1 MPEQDPITILCITSY
16 EKGQEFMREA
26 KRQGCRVFLITVQS
40 LENAS
45 WPRESLDDIYYM
57 PDGYIRDDI
66 IKGVSYLARTVRID
80 RIVGLDDFEVETAAA
95 LREHLRVPGMG
106 DTTARH
112 FRDKLAM
119 RTKAKSEGI
128 RVPEF
133 VHALNNNAMCEYMV
147 RVPAPYVLKPRSQAS
162 AIGIKKV
169 NQAEELWGILDAL
182 GDERSNY
189 VLEKYVPGDVYHV
202 DSIVSERE
210 VVFAIPHKYGA
221 PPMDVAHDG
230 GVFVTRRM
238 PKEGEE
244 ARALLEVNERLIKAL
259 GLVRGVAHSEFIRGR
274 EDGHLYFLETAAR
287 VGGANIA
294 ETVEAATGVNLWAE
308 WAKVEI
314 GLDEKP
320 YALSQPR
327 DDYAGILISL
337 ARQEK
342 PDTSAYTDPEVVWR
356 MEKKHHAGLIVA
368 SPDYDRVEELLNA
381 YARRFY
387 DDFFATAPLPDKPWA

>member
-16 EKGQEFMREA
+16 EKGQDFMREA

-40 LENAS
+40 LESAS

-57 PDGYIRDDI
+57 PDGYRRDDI
-66 IKGVSYLARTVRID
+66 IKGVSYLARTVSID
-80 RIVGLDDFEVETAAA
+80 RIVALDDFEVETAAA

-133 VHALNNNAMCEYMV
+133 VHALNDNAMREYMT

-169 NQAEELWGILDAL
+169 NEAEDLKGILDAL

-202 DSIVSERE
+202 ESIVSERE
-210 VVFAIPHKYGA
+210 IVFAIPHKYGA

-244 ARALLEVNERLIKAL
+244 AAALLEVNERLIKAL

-274 EDGHLYFLETAAR
+274 EDGQLYFLETASR

-320 YALSQPR
+320 YALTQPR

-368 SPDYDRVEELLNA
+368 SPEYNRVEELLNA